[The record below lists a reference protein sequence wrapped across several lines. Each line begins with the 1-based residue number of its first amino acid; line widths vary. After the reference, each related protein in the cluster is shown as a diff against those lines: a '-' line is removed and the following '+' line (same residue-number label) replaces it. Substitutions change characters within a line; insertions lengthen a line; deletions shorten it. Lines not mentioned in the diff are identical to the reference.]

1 MAAPHTANDE
11 QVIAN
16 GLAQAM
22 GKTGAPRIYTT
33 GSPSPQIPIS
43 AIYMVQD
50 SAFFS
55 ITIDVYENNPIYNT
69 GEGQELVVDDAGQIE
84 NVQVISAFPAGSIIR
99 GNIRSFNLDT
109 GAILVYPA

>member
-22 GKTGAPRIYTT
+22 GKTGAPRIYTI
-33 GSPSPQIPIS
+33 GSPSPEFPIS
-43 AIYMVQD
+43 AIYMLQD
-50 SAFFS
+50 SVFFS
-55 ITIDVYENNPIYNT
+55 ITVDVYENNAIYNT
-69 GEGQELVVDDAGQIE
+69 GEGMELYVDNSGENE
-84 NVQVISAFPAGSIIR
+84 NVQVVSFLAGSIIR
-99 GNIRSFNLDT
+99 GNIRSFNLDG

>member
-43 AIYMVQD
+43 AIYCVQD
-50 SAFFS
+50 CVFSS
-55 ITIDVYENNPIYNT
+55 ITLYVNENSSAYNSGENKELAVYDS
-69 GEGQELVVDDAGQIE
+69 GEGA
-84 NVQVISAFPAGSIIR
+84 NVSILTFPAGSIIR
-99 GNIRSFNLDT
+99 ANIYSFTLGSGT
-109 GAILVYPA
+109 LIAYPA

>member
-1 MAAPHTANDE
+1 MAASYAANDE

-16 GLAQAM
+16 ALAQAM

-50 SAFFS
+50 CIFS
-55 ITIDVYENNPIYNT
+55 SIKLYTRENDGIYNV
-69 GEGQELVVDDAGQIE
+69 GENQELLVDDSGD
-84 NVQVISAFPAGSIIR
+84 VQDVAILTFPAGSILR
-99 GNIRSFNLDT
+99 GNIYSFTLGSGT
-109 GAILVYPA
+109 LIAYPA

>member
-16 GLAQAM
+16 ALAQAM

-43 AIYMVQD
+43 AIYCLSDCVF
-50 SAFFS
+50 SS
-55 ITIDVYENNPIYNT
+55 ITIYVNENSNSYSSGENRELGVYDS
-69 GEGQELVVDDAGQIE
+69 GEGS
-84 NVQVISAFPAGSIIR
+84 NVTILSFSAGSIIR
-99 GNIRSFNLDT
+99 ANIYSFTL
-109 GAILVYPA
+109 GSGSLIAYPA